1 MMSFRYQQVCFSIAL
16 LSIYCILLF
25 FILTHHQ
32 KLDFS
37 SFYST
42 ANALS
47 QGGNPYTALTASFL
61 PKNNQ
66 LSANLNPPIVLWLF
80 KPLTSLGYSTALLV
94 WTVISL
100 ILGILGAVIVFHYA
114 FSTVFLR
121 NNYLNVS
128 LLYFAFFATLLN
140 VTTLQLGTLLFFFI
154 MVGYYFYLHHRD
166 YLAGI
171 FWGSIIAMK
180 LFPALLFFYVLK
192 QKRFKVLG
200 VMIITLAIAWL
211 IPMLVYGVTIYKQY
225 YTMMS
230 WVFWY
235 GAGWN
240 ASIYGFICRLL
251 NYTGSE
257 NHLLFVKFL
266 YLFCFCILII
276 WYLKTLGP
284 KERDPVN
291 HQPFC
296 LTLAM
301 MLFLS
306 PLGWVYYFSLLILP
320 LILTWFVAFND
331 KDTKMMYV
339 WFLCFFLVNFPMDY
353 VKMEDMPNFW
363 GRIGIFSSYFYG
375 LLFLIYLLGKR
386 KKIYGNNK
394 IQMNGGNNHFM
405 PVIVIILA
413 FGLIIPTIC
422 FVMRLLKLDLYLVTG
437 A

>member
-1 MMSFRYQQVCFSIAL
+1 MMSYRYQQICFSIAL
-16 LSIYCILLF
+16 LSIYCILLY

-42 ANALS
+42 VHALL
-47 QGGNPYTALTASFL
+47 QGENPYKDLTATYL
-61 PKNNQ
+61 PTNNQ

-80 KPLTSLGYSTALLV
+80 NPLAYLSYSTALLV
-94 WTVISL
+94 WSAISL
-100 ILGILGAVIVFHYA
+100 VLGFLGAVIVFRYA

-128 LLYFAFFATLLN
+128 LLYFAFFATLMN

-154 MVGYYFYLHHRD
+154 MVGYYFYLRHRD
-166 YLAGI
+166 CLAGI
-171 FWGSIIAMK
+171 FWGMIIAMK

-192 QKRFKVLG
+192 QKRFKVLV
-200 VMIITLAIAWL
+200 VMIITLIIAWL
-211 IPMLVYGVTIYKQY
+211 IPLLVYGVTIYKQY
-225 YTMMS
+225 YFMMS
-230 WVFWY
+230 GVFWY
-235 GAGWN
+235 GDGWN

-251 NYTGSE
+251 HYSGSE
-257 NHLLFVKFL
+257 NHLLFIKML
-266 YLFCFCILII
+266 YLFCFCILIV
-276 WYLKTLGP
+276 WYLKALGAN
-284 KERDPVN
+284 ESGPVN

-306 PLGWVYYFSLLILP
+306 PLGWVYYFPLLILP
-320 LILTWFVAFND
+320 LILTWFVALNS
-331 KDTKMMYV
+331 KDIKMILF

-353 VKMEDMPNFW
+353 VKTQDMPNLW
-363 GRIGIFSSYFYG
+363 GRVSFFSSYFYG

-386 KKIYGNNK
+386 KKIYGNNE
-394 IQMNGGNNHFM
+394 IQEHGMQNDFM
-405 PVIVIILA
+405 PVLVIILA
-413 FGLIIPTIC
+413 FGLFIPTIC

-437 A
+437 

>member
-1 MMSFRYQQVCFSIAL
+1 MTSHRYQQGCFSIAL
-16 LSIYCILLF
+16 LSIYCILLY

-42 ANALS
+42 VHALL
-47 QGGNPYTALTASFL
+47 QGENPYKDLTATYL
-61 PKNNQ
+61 PTNNQ

-80 KPLTSLGYSTALLV
+80 NPLAYLSYSTALLV
-94 WTVISL
+94 WSAISL
-100 ILGILGAVIVFHYA
+100 ILGFLGAVIVFHYA

-128 LLYFAFFATLLN
+128 LLYFAFFATLMN

-166 YLAGI
+166 CLAGI
-171 FWGSIIAMK
+171 FWGMIIAMK

-200 VMIITLAIAWL
+200 VMMITLIIAWL
-211 IPMLVYGVTIYKQY
+211 IPLLVYGVTIYKQY
-225 YTMMS
+225 YFMMS
-230 WVFWY
+230 GVFWY
-235 GAGWN
+235 GDGWN

-251 NYTGSE
+251 HYSGSE
-257 NHLLFVKFL
+257 YHLLFIKML
-266 YLFCFCILII
+266 YVFCFFILIV
-276 WYLKTLGP
+276 WYLKALGAN
-284 KERDPVN
+284 ESDPVN

-306 PLGWVYYFSLLILP
+306 PLGWVYYFPLLILP
-320 LILTWFVAFND
+320 LILTWFVALNS
-331 KDTKMMYV
+331 KDIKMILF

-353 VKMEDMPNFW
+353 VKTQDMSNLW
-363 GRIGIFSSYFYG
+363 GRMSFFSSYFYG
-375 LLFLIYLLGKR
+375 LLFLIYFLGKR
-386 KKIYGNNK
+386 KIIYGNNE
-394 IQMNGGNNHFM
+394 IQEHGMQNHFM
-405 PVIVIILA
+405 PVLVIILA
-413 FGLIIPTIC
+413 FGLFIPTIC

-437 A
+437 